1 MKRDEVMELADA
13 AALLFQQLLEKEVPL
28 EAAIKGMTAF
38 VSSSVLKASGGKN
51 DEPREEWQE

>member
-28 EAAIKGMTAF
+28 EAAIKAMTAF
-38 VSSSVLKASGGKN
+38 VSSSVLKAAQGE
-51 DEPREEWQE
+51 DEPTEDWQR